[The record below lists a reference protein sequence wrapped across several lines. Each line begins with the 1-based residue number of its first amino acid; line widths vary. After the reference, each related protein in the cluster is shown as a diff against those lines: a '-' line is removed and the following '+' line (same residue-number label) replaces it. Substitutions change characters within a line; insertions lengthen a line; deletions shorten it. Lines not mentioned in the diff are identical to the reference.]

1 VVQELE
7 WREDGLG
14 AEVAAGGG
22 HMPQA
27 ERDEATN

>member
-22 HMPQA
+22 RRGGGHMP
-27 ERDEATN
+27 EA